1 MLAPR
6 SQLLDPLWARIL
18 RNQAWPGLISEAN
31 CRVNRGFRC
40 KAEAKRTQMGARK
53 GIKAEEKARRGPLSW
68 RRAMMAAGGKAPRAY
83 VRCRWA
89 RRRQGS
95 VRDSDGPR
103 EPRRPISFPLFIYHH
118 HRRFIIGDFIVAVS
132 LSLSSSPAR
141 QRGRERPAATA
152 AFAFSLLRDFLLF
165 RRAGG
170 VTGRLPRLS
179 SGWVPFVYLP
189 SSLSLC

>member
-1 MLAPR
+1 MYYLCC
-6 SQLLDPLWARIL
+6 SVTKL
-18 RNQAWPGLISEAN
+18 G
-31 CRVNRGFRC
+31 
-40 KAEAKRTQMGARK
+40 
-53 GIKAEEKARRGPLSW
+53 
-68 RRAMMAAGGKAPRAY
+68 
-83 VRCRWA
+83 
-89 RRRQGS
+89 QGS

-118 HRRFIIGDFIVAVS
+118 HRRFISSSLS

-179 SGWVPFVYLP
+179 SGRVPFVYLP
-189 SSLSLC
+189 SSLSLSASFCRVRAAPKALTMTTHRAGKELAGRKLLFRSELWALASLCMELWPSLLRTASPKFILKGTAA

>member
-1 MLAPR
+1 MILMGLGNRAAP
-6 SQLLDPLWARIL
+6 
-18 RNQAWPGLISEAN
+18 
-31 CRVNRGFRC
+31 F
-40 KAEAKRTQMGARK
+40 
-53 GIKAEEKARRGPLSW
+53 LS
-68 RRAMMAAGGKAPRAY
+68 PCLY
-83 VRCRWA
+83 
-89 RRRQGS
+89 
-95 VRDSDGPR
+95 
-103 EPRRPISFPLFIYHH
+103 II
-118 HRRFIIGDFIVAVS
+118 IIGDFIVAVS

-189 SSLSLC
+189 SSLSLSLLAFAGCVQRPKL